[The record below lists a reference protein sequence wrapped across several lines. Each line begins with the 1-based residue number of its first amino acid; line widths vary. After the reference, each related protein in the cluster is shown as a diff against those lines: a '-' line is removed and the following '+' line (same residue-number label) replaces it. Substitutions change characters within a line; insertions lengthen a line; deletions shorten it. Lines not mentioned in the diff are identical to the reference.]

1 MGDAMMRPVP
11 LGFAVLVAAVL
22 VLRWRH
28 LPWSVRLGGI
38 LAAAAFVLYGLDVV
52 RLPDAEKTLGDIGET
67 LGGWTYLLVGAVAFL
82 ETGAFIGLVAPGEVT
97 VIAGGVVAGQG
108 VIELVPLTL
117 LVWAC
122 CLAGDNLS
130 FWLGRRLGRGWIE
143 RNGEKVMITED
154 RLSRVE
160 RFFERHGGL
169 TILIGRYIGFVRPL
183 APFIAGFSNMS
194 PKRFFSFDIVGT
206 GLWAATFTVLGYVS
220 WQNFDQA
227 VSIAS
232 NLTLALGTLFVLGLA
247 AVVVRSRHNVG
258 RT

>member
-1 MGDAMMRPVP
+1 MRPVP

-22 VLRWRH
+22 VLRWSH
-28 LPWSVRLGGI
+28 LPRLARLAGI
-38 LAAAAFVLYGLDVV
+38 LGAAGLVLYGADVID
-52 RLPDAEKTLGDIGET
+52 LPDLEATLGDIGAT
-67 LGGWTYLLVGAVAFL
+67 LGQWTYVLVGAVAFL
-82 ETGAFIGLVAPGEVT
+82 ETGAFVGLVAPGEVT

-117 LVWAC
+117 LVWVC

-143 RNGEKVMITED
+143 QHGEKVLITEA
-154 RLSRVE
+154 RLRRVE
-160 RFFERHGGL
+160 RFFERYGGL

-183 APFIAGFSNMS
+183 APFVAGFSHMA
-194 PKRFFSFDIVGT
+194 PVRFVAYDLVGT

-220 WQNFDQA
+220 WQNFDRA
-227 VSIAS
+227 VTIAS
-232 NLTLALGTLFVLGLA
+232 NATLVLGTILVIGLA
-247 AVVVRSRHNVG
+247 IAVMRSRHTVG